1 MAHPAYHRPD
11 SLDAALALL
20 RDEGPLVLAG
30 GTDIYP
36 ARAAATAWMRPL
48 PDRPVLDI
56 SALPGLRG
64 IADAGEH
71 WRLGA
76 LVTWAALRDAAWL
89 PPCFDG
95 LRAAAGQIGGVQVQ
109 NRATLLGNL
118 CNASP
123 AADTTPALL
132 VNEASVEIAGAGGR
146 RRVPVAELC
155 TAPGR
160 TTLREGELVTSI
172 QLPAPAPSSADAYL
186 RLIPRSEMDIAV
198 VGAAVRIALAPDGS
212 CLAARVALGAVAPT
226 AIRVPAAEAAL
237 AGSRCD
243 AAALARMVEAV
254 RAAARPIDD
263 KRGTVA
269 YRRHVIGV
277 LARRAAER
285 ALERARASQAGP
297 QAPRSGA
304 RSEP

>member
-123 AADTTPALL
+123 AADGVPPLL
-132 VNEASVEIAGAGGR
+132 
-146 RRVPVAELC
+146 
-155 TAPGR
+155 
-160 TTLREGELVTSI
+160 TLG
-172 QLPAPAPSSADAYL
+172 
-186 RLIPRSEMDIAV
+186 AV
-198 VGAAVRIALAPDGS
+198 VELASAARGLRRLPLAAFVLGNRRTALAPDE
-212 CLAARVALGAVAPT
+212 LATGLLIPKRPPDATRGGFLKLGARSHLVISIAMVAAVLDSASGHVT
-226 AIRVPAAEAAL
+226 QARLAVGACSAVAQRLLQAEAAL
-237 AGSRCD
+237 IGLPLAGPAL
-243 AAALARMVEAV
+243 AAALHPRHLAPID
-254 RAAARPIDD
+254 PIDD
-263 KRGTVA
+263 MRA
-269 YRRHVIGV
+269 SADYRRTAALV
-277 LARRAAER
+277 LLRRLLAELAAPPGR
-285 ALERARASQAGP
+285 LAA
-297 QAPRSGA
+297 
-304 RSEP
+304 